1 MKKMF
6 KFAFL
11 SAIAFV
17 GAVSFSACSS
27 SDDMDESNNPN
38 FNPKTNEVLTKFVFN
53 VATGSTTR
61 QTSAATQ
68 ATSSDPFR
76 GINNAVLLS
85 FKQTDDGKHISAATN
100 ADKRYELQDIMS
112 AGSIDQTNSHRV
124 IETSLPLNTN
134 SLLFYGKAV
143 QTSPLN
149 YEAYGHLD
157 DFTIANPAATG
168 LDMSATN
175 IELGSRINGNLENYQ
190 KIQELLAGVLTCI
203 MNSNL
208 VGTNHTAVSYQG
220 NTVVYPDGSDG
231 IYWSSYAN
239 SNGKSPVTTTKDL
252 APLEVKLANVYK
264 EMTTI
269 RDTEGELRSGCAHN
283 LNYTIQAMWSVINE
297 IRYATPFCGE
307 EAVAQALAVRIHNRL
322 KNYFNGTVPENGA
335 AVTGVSFNTAT
346 VDVINAFITDTAWP
360 TSPQVA
366 DPDAKPT
373 STYFDAIKEKDLNDF
388 PEGLYKVPAGAAHYK
403 FDPLKQQFK
412 YQQNYNTSAVGNGTF
427 NVSSYY
433 YPAEL
438 CYFGN
443 SPVRTSSDQVRPN
456 DYPNGVANW
465 KADGSWA
472 PNWAGTH
479 VISSTKAV
487 AMKNNIN
494 YGTSLL
500 KTEIKYAGAT
510 VGDNNVLYDNNHNI
524 QKYKNPSISSTDEP
538 NKQIT
543 ISGTSFQLKGI
554 LIGGQSKKVG
564 WDYLPKAV
572 TAPETNPQ
580 GYIYDNT
587 VASTSIPAE
596 GTSAPNYTLVFDNFN
611 ATAATSSQP
620 QDKVYVALELVN
632 NTGED
637 FLGEHGLIR
646 NGGTFYLVG
655 QLDPDGKAPTWANS
669 DHPLPPYDSD
679 GKTKQVARVFIQD
692 YTTSVVFKI
701 GPYSLQHAF
710 LTVPDLRYSSLT
722 LGLSVDLNW
731 EAGINFGDVTIGG
744 DEIPEPTVP

>member
-1 MKKMF
+1 MKRMKH
-6 KFAFL
+6 FAYAG
-11 SAIAFV
+11 AIALLSVV
-17 GAVSFSACSS
+17 GFTACSS
-27 SDDMDESNNPN
+27 SDDMAESNNPN
-38 FNPKTNEVLTKFVFN
+38 FNPETNEVLTKFVFN

-85 FKQTDDGKHISAATN
+85 FKQTADEKHISAATN

-157 DFTIANPAATG
+157 DFTIADPAATG

-190 KIQELLAGVLTCI
+190 KIQELLAGILTCI

-208 VGTNHTAVSYQG
+208 VGTNHTAVSYGQ
-220 NTVVYPDGSDG
+220 NTVDYPNN

-239 SNGKSPVTTTKDL
+239 PTGKSPVDPTKEL
-252 APLEVKLANVYK
+252 RALEVKLANVYK

-297 IRYATPFCGE
+297 IRFATPFCGE
-307 EAVAQALAVRIHNRL
+307 EAVAQALAVHIHNRL
-322 KNYFNGTVPENGA
+322 KSYFNGTVPENGA

-346 VDVINAFITDTAWP
+346 GDVINTFINDTAWP
-360 TSPQVA
+360 TSSQVA

-373 STYFDAIKEKDLNDF
+373 SAYFDAIKELNLNDF

-403 FDPLKQQFK
+403 FDASKQQFK
-412 YQQNYNTSAVGNGTF
+412 YQQDYNTSAVGNGTF

-443 SPVRTSSDQVRPN
+443 SPVRTSSNQVRPN

-465 KADGSWA
+465 KNDNSWPA
-472 PNWAGTH
+472 SNWSGTH

-564 WDYLPKAV
+564 WDYLPK
-572 TAPETNPQ
+572 TSDNTI
-580 GYIYDNT
+580 GYIYDNAI
-587 VASTSIPAE
+587 ASSSIPAT
-596 GTSAPNYTLVFDNFN
+596 GTSAANYTLVFDNYN
-611 ATAATSSQP
+611 VNPSNGK
-620 QDKVYVALELVN
+620 QDIVYVALELVN

-637 FLGEHGLIR
+637 FFGEHGLIR

-669 DHPLPPYDSD
+669 DHPLPPYNTN
-679 GKTKQVARVFIQD
+679 GTTNQVARVFIQD

-731 EAGINFGDVTIGG
+731 EAGINFGDVLIGG
-744 DEIPEPTVP
+744 GEIPEPTTSEP

>member
-1 MKKMF
+1 MKKIK
-6 KFAFL
+6 KFAYAG
-11 SAIAFV
+11 AIALLSVV
-17 GAVSFSACSS
+17 GFTACSS
-27 SDDMDESNNPN
+27 SDGIAEVVEPSPNYNPE
-38 FNPKTNEVLTKFVFN
+38 TNEVLTKFVFN

-68 ATSSDPFR
+68 ATSFDPFR

-85 FKQTDDGKHISAATN
+85 FKQTVDGKHISAATN

-112 AGSIDQTNSHRV
+112 AGSIDQTKSHRV

-157 DFTIANPAATG
+157 DFTIADPTATG

-190 KIQELLAGVLTCI
+190 KIQELLAGILTCI

-208 VGTNHTAVSYQG
+208 VGTNHTAVSYGQ
-220 NTVVYPDGSDG
+220 NTVDYPNN

-239 SNGKSPVTTTKDL
+239 PTGKSPVDPTKEL
-252 APLEVKLANVYK
+252 RALEVKLANVYK

-297 IRYATPFCGE
+297 IRFATPFCGE
-307 EAVAQALAVRIHNRL
+307 EAVAQALAVHIHNRL
-322 KNYFNGTVPENGA
+322 KSYFNGTVPENGA

-346 VDVINAFITDTAWP
+346 GDVINTFINDTAWP

-373 STYFDAIKEKDLNDF
+373 SAYFDAIKELNLNDF

-403 FDPLKQQFK
+403 FDASKQQFK
-412 YQQNYNTSAVGNGTF
+412 YQQDYNSSAVGNGTF

-443 SPVRTSSDQVRPN
+443 SPVRTSSAQVRPA
-456 DYPNGVANW
+456 DYPDGVATW
-465 KADGSWA
+465 KNDASWSSSW
-472 PNWAGTH
+472 NGTH
-479 VISSTKAV
+479 VISSTQAV

-564 WDYLPKAV
+564 WDYLPK
-572 TAPETNPQ
+572 TSDNTI
-580 GYIYDNT
+580 GYIYDNAI
-587 VASTSIPAE
+587 ASSSIPAT
-596 GTSAPNYTLVFDNFN
+596 GTSAANYTLVFDNYN
-611 ATAATSSQP
+611 VNPSNGK
-620 QDKVYVALELVN
+620 QDIVYVALELVN

-637 FLGEHGLIR
+637 FFGEHGLIR

-669 DHPLPPYDSD
+669 DHPLPPYNTN
-679 GKTKQVARVFIQD
+679 GTTNQVARVFIQD

-744 DEIPEPTVP
+744 DEIPEPNP

>member
-53 VATGSTTR
+53 VATGNQATTR

-68 ATSSDPFR
+68 AAAADPFR

-85 FKQTDDGKHISAATN
+85 FKQADDKKHISAATN

-157 DFTIANPAATG
+157 DFTIADPAATG

-190 KIQELLAGVLTCI
+190 KIQDLLAGILTCI

-208 VGTNHTAVSYQG
+208 VGANHSAVSYQE
-220 NTVVYPDGSDG
+220 NTVVYPDGDDG

-239 SNGKSPVTTTKDL
+239 STGKSPVTPARDL
-252 APLEVKLANVYK
+252 AALEVKLANVYK

-269 RDTEGELRSGCAHN
+269 RDADGELRSGCAHN

-403 FDPLKQQFK
+403 FDASKQQFK
-412 YQQNYNTSAVGNGTF
+412 YQQNYNTSAVGNGSF

-465 KADGSWA
+465 KNDGQWA
-472 PNWAGTH
+472 SNWFGTH

-510 VGDNNVLYDNNHNI
+510 VDDNKVLYDNNHNI

-564 WDYLPKAV
+564 WDYLPK
-572 TAPETNPQ
+572 TSDNTT

-596 GTSAPNYTLVFDNFN
+596 GTSAPNYTLVFDNYN
-611 ATAATSSQP
+611 VNPSNGK
-620 QDKVYVALELVN
+620 QDIVYVALELVN

-637 FLGEHGLIR
+637 FFGEHGLIR

-655 QLDPDGKAPTWANS
+655 QLDPDEKAPTWADS
-669 DHPLPPYDSD
+669 DHPLPPYNSD
-679 GKTKQVARVFIQD
+679 GTTNKVARVFIQD

>member
-1 MKKMF
+1 MKKIK
-6 KFAFL
+6 KFAYAG
-11 SAIAFV
+11 AIALLSVV
-17 GAVSFSACSS
+17 GFTACSS
-27 SDDMDESNNPN
+27 SDGVAEVVEPSPNYNPE
-38 FNPKTNEVLTKFVFN
+38 TNEVLTKFVFN

-68 ATSSDPFR
+68 ATSFDPFR

-85 FKQTDDGKHISAATN
+85 FKQTVDGKHISAATN

-112 AGSIDQTNSHRV
+112 AGSIDQTKSHRV

-157 DFTIANPAATG
+157 DFTIADPTATG

-190 KIQELLAGVLTCI
+190 KIQELLAGILTCI

-208 VGTNHTAVSYQG
+208 VGTNNHTAVSYQG
-220 NTVVYPDGSDG
+220 NTVVYPDN

-239 SNGKSPVTTTKDL
+239 STGKSPVDPTKEL
-252 APLEVKLANVYK
+252 RALEVKLANVYK

-297 IRYATPFCGE
+297 IRFATPFCGE
-307 EAVAQALAVRIHNRL
+307 EAVAQALAVHIHNRL
-322 KNYFNGTVPENGA
+322 KSYFNGSVPENGA

-346 VDVINAFITDTAWP
+346 GDVINTFINDTAWP

-373 STYFDAIKEKDLNDF
+373 SAYFDAIKELNLNDF

-403 FDPLKQQFK
+403 FDASKQQFK
-412 YQQNYNTSAVGNGTF
+412 YQQDYNTSAVGNGTF

-443 SPVRTSSDQVRPN
+443 SPVRTSSNQVRPN

-465 KADGSWA
+465 KNDNSWPA
-472 PNWAGTH
+472 SNWSGTH

-564 WDYLPKAV
+564 WDYLPK
-572 TAPETNPQ
+572 TSDNTI
-580 GYIYDNT
+580 GYIYDNAI
-587 VASTSIPAE
+587 ASSSIPAT
-596 GTSAPNYTLVFDNFN
+596 GTSAANYTLVFDNYN
-611 ATAATSSQP
+611 VNPSNGK
-620 QDKVYVALELVN
+620 QDIVYVALELVN

-637 FLGEHGLIR
+637 FFGEHGLIR

-669 DHPLPPYDSD
+669 DHPLPPYNTN
-679 GKTKQVARVFIQD
+679 GTTNQVARVFIQD

-744 DEIPEPTVP
+744 DEIPEPNP

>member
-38 FNPKTNEVLTKFVFN
+38 FNPETNEVLTKLVFN

-68 ATSSDPFR
+68 ATSSDQFR

-100 ADKRYELQDIMS
+100 ADKRYDLDNIMS
-112 AGSIDQTNSHRV
+112 AGSIDQTKSHRV

-157 DFTIANPAATG
+157 DFTIAPSTTTG
-168 LDMSATN
+168 IELDKTN
-175 IELGSRINGNLENYQ
+175 IELGSRINGNLEQFQ
-190 KIQELLAGVLTCI
+190 KIEELLGGILTCI

-208 VGTNHTAVSYQG
+208 VGDHKE
-220 NTVVYPDGSDG
+220 TVYFGGTTSEYIVEYPNN
-231 IYWSSYAN
+231 IYWESYVN
-239 SNGKSPVTTTKDL
+239 DDGKSPVTPTKNLSALELLL
-252 APLEVKLANVYK
+252 AHVYK

-269 RDTEGELRSGCAHN
+269 RVDDGELRGGCAHN
-283 LNYTIQAMWSVINE
+283 LIYTIQAMWSVINQV
-297 IRYATPFCGE
+297 RCATPFNKE
-307 EAVAQALAVRIHNRL
+307 EAVAQALAKHIHNRL
-322 KNYFNGTVPENGA
+322 QKYFNGTVLETGA
-335 AVTGVSFNTAT
+335 AVTGVSLQTSTTQILDNFETET
-346 VDVINAFITDTAWP
+346 VWP
-360 TSPQVA
+360 AQA
-366 DPDAKPT
+366 EDKPT
-373 STYFDAIKEKDLNDF
+373 KSHFTSDPSIAGVNLNQF
-388 PEGLYKVPAGAAHYK
+388 PEDLYKVPGGSAHYF
-403 FDPLKQQFK
+403 FDSTHKQFK
-412 YQQNYNTSAVGNGTF
+412 YQQNYNTSAVGNGSF

-443 SPVRTSSDQVRPN
+443 SPVRTSSEQVRPN

-465 KADGSWA
+465 KDDASWPA
-472 PNWAGTH
+472 SNWPSTGTH
-479 VISSTKAV
+479 VISSTRAV
-487 AMKNNIN
+487 AMRNNIN

-500 KTEIKYAGAT
+500 KTQIGYSAST
-510 VGDNNVLYDNNHNI
+510 LYDNNHNI
-524 QKYKNPSISSTDEP
+524 QKYKDSSISDESEP

-543 ISGTSFQLKGI
+543 VDGTSFQLKGI

-564 WDYLPKAV
+564 WNYLPKV
-572 TAPETNPQ
+572 FNPSETTETNTT

-587 VASTSIPAE
+587 VASTSIPAT

-637 FLGEHGLIR
+637 FFGEHGLIR

-655 QLDPDGKAPTWANS
+655 QLDPASKAPTWADS
-669 DHPLPPYDSD
+669 DHPLPPYNSD
-679 GKTKQVARVFIQD
+679 GTTNQVARVFIQD
-692 YTTSVVFKI
+692 YMTSVNFTI
-701 GPYSLQHAF
+701 GEYSLQHAF

-722 LGLSVDLNW
+722 LGLSVDLDW
-731 EAGINFGDVTIGG
+731 QTGIDFGNVLVGG
-744 DEIPEPTVP
+744 EKITN

>member
-1 MKKMF
+1 MKKIK
-6 KFAFL
+6 KFAYAG
-11 SAIAFV
+11 AIALLSVV
-17 GAVSFSACSS
+17 GFTACSS
-27 SDDMDESNNPN
+27 SDGVAEVVEPSPNYNPE
-38 FNPKTNEVLTKFVFN
+38 TNEVLTKFVFN

-68 ATSSDPFR
+68 ATSFDPFR

-85 FKQTDDGKHISAATN
+85 FKQTVDGKHISAATN

-112 AGSIDQTNSHRV
+112 AGSIDQTKSHRV

-157 DFTIANPAATG
+157 DFTIADPTATG

-190 KIQELLAGVLTCI
+190 KIQELLAGILTCI

-208 VGTNHTAVSYQG
+208 VGTNHTAVSYGQ
-220 NTVVYPDGSDG
+220 NTVDYPNN

-239 SNGKSPVTTTKDL
+239 PTGKSPVDPTKEL
-252 APLEVKLANVYK
+252 RALEVKLANVYK

-297 IRYATPFCGE
+297 IRFATPFCGE
-307 EAVAQALAVRIHNRL
+307 EAVAQALAVHIHNRL
-322 KNYFNGTVPENGA
+322 KSYFNGTVPENGA

-346 VDVINAFITDTAWP
+346 GDVINTFINDTAWP

-373 STYFDAIKEKDLNDF
+373 SAYFDAIKELNLNDF

-403 FDPLKQQFK
+403 FDASKQQFK
-412 YQQNYNTSAVGNGTF
+412 YQQDYNSSAVGNGTF

-443 SPVRTSSDQVRPN
+443 SPVRTSSAQVRPA
-456 DYPNGVANW
+456 DYPDGVATW
-465 KADGSWA
+465 KNDASWSSSW
-472 PNWAGTH
+472 NGTH
-479 VISSTKAV
+479 VISSTQAV

-524 QKYKNPSISSTDEP
+524 QKYKNPSISSADEP

-564 WDYLPKAV
+564 WDYLPK
-572 TAPETNPQ
+572 TSDNTI
-580 GYIYDNT
+580 GYIYDNAI
-587 VASTSIPAE
+587 ASSSIPAT
-596 GTSAPNYTLVFDNFN
+596 GTSAANYTLVFDNYN
-611 ATAATSSQP
+611 VNPSNGK
-620 QDKVYVALELVN
+620 QDIVYVALELVN

-637 FLGEHGLIR
+637 FFGEHGLIR

-655 QLDPDGKAPTWANS
+655 QLDPDGKAPAWANS
-669 DHPLPPYDSD
+669 DHPLPPYNTN
-679 GKTKQVARVFIQD
+679 GTTNQVARVFIQD

-744 DEIPEPTVP
+744 DEIPEPNP

>member
-1 MKKMF
+1 MKKM
-6 KFAFL
+6 KHFAYAG
-11 SAIAFV
+11 AIALLSVV
-17 GAVSFSACSS
+17 GFTACSS
-27 SDDMDESNNPN
+27 SDDMAESNNPN
-38 FNPKTNEVLTKFVFN
+38 FNPETNEVLTKFVFN

-85 FKQTDDGKHISAATN
+85 FKQTADEKHISAATN

-157 DFTIANPAATG
+157 DFTIADPAATG

-190 KIQELLAGVLTCI
+190 KIQDLLAGILTCI

-208 VGTNHTAVSYQG
+208 VGTNHTAVSYDA
-220 NTVVYPDGSDG
+220 NTVVYPDN

-239 SNGKSPVTTTKDL
+239 STGKSPVTPARDL
-252 APLEVKLANVYK
+252 AALEVKLANVYK

-269 RDTEGELRSGCAHN
+269 RDADGELRSGCAHN

-403 FDPLKQQFK
+403 FDASKQQFK
-412 YQQNYNTSAVGNGTF
+412 YQQNYNTSAVGNGAF

-465 KADGSWA
+465 KTDGQWA
-472 PNWAGTH
+472 SNWAGTH

-510 VGDNNVLYDNNHNI
+510 VDDNKVLYDNNHNI
-524 QKYKNPSISSTDEP
+524 QKYKNPSILSTDEP

-669 DHPLPPYDSD
+669 DHPLPPYNNN
-679 GKTKQVARVFIQD
+679 GTTNQVARVFIQD

>member
-17 GAVSFSACSS
+17 GTVSFSACSS

-38 FNPKTNEVLTKFVFN
+38 FDPKTNEVLTKFVFN

-85 FKQTDDGKHISAATN
+85 FKQTADEKHISAATN

-157 DFTIANPAATG
+157 DFTIADPGATG
-168 LDMSATN
+168 QDMSKTN

-190 KIQELLAGVLTCI
+190 KIQDLLAGILTCI

-208 VGTNHTAVSYQG
+208 VGTINHTAVSYQG
-220 NTVVYPDGSDG
+220 NTVVYPDN

-239 SNGKSPVTTTKDL
+239 STGKSPVTPARDL
-252 APLEVKLANVYK
+252 AALEVKLANVYK

-269 RDTEGELRSGCAHN
+269 RDADGELRSGCAHN

-297 IRYATPFCGE
+297 IRYAQPFCSE
-307 EAVAQALAVRIHNRL
+307 EAVAQALAVHIHNRL
-322 KNYFNGTVPENGA
+322 KNYFNSTVPENGA

-346 VDVINAFITDTAWP
+346 GDVINTFINDTAWP
-360 TSPQVA
+360 TSSQVA

-373 STYFDAIKEKDLNDF
+373 SAYFDAIKELNLNDF

-403 FDPLKQQFK
+403 FDASKQQFK
-412 YQQNYNTSAVGNGTF
+412 YQQDYNTSAVGNGTF

-472 PNWAGTH
+472 QNWSGTH

-564 WDYLPKAV
+564 WDYLPK
-572 TAPETNPQ
+572 TSDNTI
-580 GYIYDNT
+580 GYIYDNAI
-587 VASTSIPAE
+587 ASSSIPAT
-596 GTSAPNYTLVFDNFN
+596 GTSAANYTLVFDNYN
-611 ATAATSSQP
+611 VNPSNGK
-620 QDKVYVALELVN
+620 QDIVYVALELVN

-637 FLGEHGLIR
+637 FFGEHGLIR

-669 DHPLPPYDSD
+669 DHPLPPYNTN
-679 GKTKQVARVFIQD
+679 GNTNQVARVFIQD

-744 DEIPEPTVP
+744 DKIPEPNS

>member
-1 MKKMF
+1 MKKM
-6 KFAFL
+6 KHFAYAG
-11 SAIAFV
+11 AIALLSVV
-17 GAVSFSACSS
+17 GFTACSS
-27 SDDMDESNNPN
+27 SDDMAESNNPN
-38 FNPKTNEVLTKFVFN
+38 FNPETNEVLTKFVFN

-85 FKQTDDGKHISAATN
+85 FKQTADEKHISAATN

-157 DFTIANPAATG
+157 DFTIADPAATG

-190 KIQELLAGVLTCI
+190 KIQDLLAGILTCI

-208 VGTNHTAVSYQG
+208 VGTNHTAVSYDA
-220 NTVVYPDGSDG
+220 NTVVYPDN

-239 SNGKSPVTTTKDL
+239 STGKSPVTPARDL
-252 APLEVKLANVYK
+252 AALEVKLANVYK

-269 RDTEGELRSGCAHN
+269 RDADGELRSGCAHN

-403 FDPLKQQFK
+403 FDASKQQFK
-412 YQQNYNTSAVGNGTF
+412 YQQDYNTSAVGGGGF
-427 NVSSYY
+427 SVSSYY

-465 KADGSWA
+465 KTDGQWA
-472 PNWAGTH
+472 SNWAGTH

-510 VGDNNVLYDNNHNI
+510 VDDNKVLYDNNHNI
-524 QKYKNPSISSTDEP
+524 QKYKNPSILSTDEP

-669 DHPLPPYDSD
+669 DHPLPPYNNN
-679 GKTKQVARVFIQD
+679 GTTNQVARVFIQD

>member
-11 SAIAFV
+11 SAIAFT
-17 GAVSFSACSS
+17 GSVSFTACSS

-38 FNPKTNEVLTKFVFN
+38 FDPKTNEVLTKFVFN

-68 ATSSDPFR
+68 ATSFDPFR

-85 FKQTDDGKHISAATN
+85 FKQTVDGKHISAATN

-157 DFTIANPAATG
+157 DFTIADPGATG
-168 LDMSATN
+168 LDMSKTN

-190 KIQELLAGVLTCI
+190 KIQDLLAGVLTCI

-208 VGTNHTAVSYQG
+208 VGTNNHTAVSYQG
-220 NTVVYPDGSDG
+220 NTVVYPDN

-239 SNGKSPVTTTKDL
+239 STGKSPVTTTKDL
-252 APLEVKLANVYK
+252 APLEDKLAKVYK

-307 EAVAQALAVRIHNRL
+307 EAVAQALAVHIHNRL
-322 KNYFNGTVPENGA
+322 KSYFNGTVPENGA

-346 VDVINAFITDTAWP
+346 GDVINTFINDTAWP
-360 TSPQVA
+360 TSPQVT

-373 STYFDAIKEKDLNDF
+373 SAYFDAIKELNLNDF

-403 FDPLKQQFK
+403 FDASKQQFK
-412 YQQNYNTSAVGNGTF
+412 YQQNYNTSAVGNGSF

-465 KADGSWA
+465 KNDASWPA
-472 PNWAGTH
+472 SNWPGTH
-479 VISSTKAV
+479 VISSTRAV

-500 KTEIKYAGAT
+500 KTQIGYSAST
-510 VGDNNVLYDNNHNI
+510 LYDNNHNI
-524 QKYKNPSISSTDEP
+524 QKYKDSSISDESEP

-543 ISGTSFQLKGI
+543 VDGTSFQLKGI

-564 WDYLPKAV
+564 WDYLPK
-572 TAPETNPQ
+572 TSDNTI
-580 GYIYDNT
+580 GYIYDNAI
-587 VASTSIPAE
+587 ASSSIPAT
-596 GTSAPNYTLVFDNFN
+596 GTSAANYTLVFDNYN
-611 ATAATSSQP
+611 VNPSNGK
-620 QDKVYVALELVN
+620 QDIVYVALELVN

-637 FLGEHGLIR
+637 FFGEHGLIR

-655 QLDPDGKAPTWANS
+655 QLDPASKAPTWADS
-669 DHPLPPYDSD
+669 DHPLPPYNSD
-679 GKTKQVARVFIQD
+679 GTTNQVARVFIQD
-692 YTTSVVFKI
+692 YMTSVNFTI
-701 GPYSLQHAF
+701 GEYSLQHAF

-744 DEIPEPTVP
+744 DEIPEPNP

>member
-27 SDDMDESNNPN
+27 DDKLAEVNNPN
-38 FNPKTNEVLTKFVFN
+38 FNPETNEVLTKLVFN

-85 FKQTDDGKHISAATN
+85 FKQTADEKHISAATN

-157 DFTIANPAATG
+157 DFTIADPTATG

-190 KIQELLAGVLTCI
+190 KIQELLAGILTCI

-208 VGTNHTAVSYQG
+208 VGTNNHTAVSYQG
-220 NTVVYPDGSDG
+220 NTVVYPDN

-239 SNGKSPVTTTKDL
+239 STGKSPVDPTKEL
-252 APLEVKLANVYK
+252 RALEVKLANVYK

-297 IRYATPFCGE
+297 IRFATPFCGE
-307 EAVAQALAVRIHNRL
+307 EAVAQALAVHIHNRL
-322 KNYFNGTVPENGA
+322 KSYFNGTVPENGA

-346 VDVINAFITDTAWP
+346 GDVINTFINDTAWP

-373 STYFDAIKEKDLNDF
+373 SAYFDAIKELNLNDF

-403 FDPLKQQFK
+403 FDASKQQFK
-412 YQQNYNTSAVGNGTF
+412 YQQDYNTSAVGNGTF

-443 SPVRTSSDQVRPN
+443 SPVRTSSNQVRPN

-465 KADGSWA
+465 KNDNSWPA
-472 PNWAGTH
+472 SNWSGTH

-524 QKYKNPSISSTDEP
+524 QKYKNPSISSADEP

-564 WDYLPKAV
+564 WDYLPK
-572 TAPETNPQ
+572 TSDNTI
-580 GYIYDNT
+580 GYIYDNAI
-587 VASTSIPAE
+587 ASSSIPAT
-596 GTSAPNYTLVFDNFN
+596 GTSAANYTLVFDNYN
-611 ATAATSSQP
+611 VNPSNGK
-620 QDKVYVALELVN
+620 QDIVYVALELVN

-637 FLGEHGLIR
+637 FFGEHGLIR

-669 DHPLPPYDSD
+669 DHPLPPYNTN
-679 GKTKQVARVFIQD
+679 GTTNQVARVFIQD

-744 DEIPEPTVP
+744 DEIPEPNP

>member
-1 MKKMF
+1 MKRMKH
-6 KFAFL
+6 FAYAG
-11 SAIAFV
+11 AIALLSVV
-17 GAVSFSACSS
+17 GFTACSS
-27 SDDMDESNNPN
+27 SDDMAESNNPN
-38 FNPKTNEVLTKFVFN
+38 FNPETNEVLTKFVFN

-85 FKQTDDGKHISAATN
+85 FKQTADEKHISAATN

-157 DFTIANPAATG
+157 DFTIADPAATG

-190 KIQELLAGVLTCI
+190 KIQDLLAGILTCI

-208 VGTNHTAVSYQG
+208 VGANHTAVSYDA
-220 NTVVYPDGSDG
+220 NTVVYPDN

-239 SNGKSPVTTTKDL
+239 STGKSPVTPARDL
-252 APLEVKLANVYK
+252 AALEVKLANVYK

-269 RDTEGELRSGCAHN
+269 RDADGELRSGCAHN

-373 STYFDAIKEKDLNDF
+373 SAYFDAIKELNLNDF
-388 PEGLYKVPAGAAHYK
+388 PERLYKVPAGAAHYK
-403 FDPLKQQFK
+403 FDASKQQFK
-412 YQQNYNTSAVGNGTF
+412 YQQDYNTSAVGNGAF

-472 PNWAGTH
+472 QNWSGTH

-564 WDYLPKAV
+564 WDYLPK
-572 TAPETNPQ
+572 TSDNTI
-580 GYIYDNT
+580 GYIYDNAI
-587 VASTSIPAE
+587 ASSSIPAT
-596 GTSAPNYTLVFDNFN
+596 GTSAANYTLVFDNYN
-611 ATAATSSQP
+611 VNPSNGK
-620 QDKVYVALELVN
+620 QDIVYVALELVN

-637 FLGEHGLIR
+637 FFGEHGLIR

-669 DHPLPPYDSD
+669 DHPLPPYNNN
-679 GKTKQVARVFIQD
+679 GTTNQVARVFIQD

>member
-17 GAVSFSACSS
+17 GTVSFSACSS

-38 FNPKTNEVLTKFVFN
+38 FDPKTNEVLTKFVFN

-85 FKQTDDGKHISAATN
+85 FKQTVDGKHISAATN

-112 AGSIDQTNSHRV
+112 AGSIDQTKSHRV

-157 DFTIANPAATG
+157 DFTIAAPAATG

-190 KIQELLAGVLTCI
+190 KIQELLAGILTCI

-208 VGTNHTAVSYQG
+208 VGTNNHTAVSYQG
-220 NTVVYPDGSDG
+220 NTVVYPDN

-239 SNGKSPVTTTKDL
+239 STGKSPVTSANNL
-252 APLEVKLANVYK
+252 APLEEKLAKVYK

-283 LNYTIQAMWSVINE
+283 LNYTIQAMWSVVNE
-297 IRYATPFCGE
+297 VRYATPFCKE
-307 EAVAQALAVRIHNRL
+307 EAVAKALAVHIHNRL
-322 KNYFNGTVPENGA
+322 KSYFNGTVPENGA

-346 VDVINAFITDTAWP
+346 GDVINTFINDTAWP

-373 STYFDAIKEKDLNDF
+373 SAYFDAIKELNLNDF

-403 FDPLKQQFK
+403 FDASKQQFK
-412 YQQNYNTSAVGNGTF
+412 YQQDYNSSAVGNGTF

-456 DYPNGVANW
+456 DYPDGVANW

-472 PNWAGTH
+472 QNWSGTH
-479 VISSTKAV
+479 VNSSTKAV

-500 KTEIKYAGAT
+500 KTQIGYSAST
-510 VGDNNVLYDNNHNI
+510 LYDNNHNI
-524 QKYKNPSISSTDEP
+524 QKYKDSSISDESEP

-543 ISGTSFQLKGI
+543 VDGTSFQLKGI

-596 GTSAPNYTLVFDNFN
+596 GTSAPNYTLVFDNYN
-611 ATAATSSQP
+611 ANPSNGK
-620 QDKVYVALELVN
+620 QDIVYVALELVN

-637 FLGEHGLIR
+637 FFGEHGLIR

-655 QLDPDGKAPTWANS
+655 QLDPGGKAPAWANS
-669 DHPLPPYDSD
+669 DHPLPPYNND
-679 GKTKQVARVFIQD
+679 GTTNQVARVFIQD
-692 YTTSVVFKI
+692 YTTSVNFKI

-731 EAGINFGDVTIGG
+731 ETGINFDNVVVGG
-744 DEIPEPTVP
+744 GEITTP

>member
-1 MKKMF
+1 MKKIK
-6 KFAFL
+6 KFAYAG
-11 SAIAFV
+11 AIALLSVV
-17 GAVSFSACSS
+17 GFTACSS
-27 SDDMDESNNPN
+27 SDGVAEVVEPSPNYNPE
-38 FNPKTNEVLTKFVFN
+38 TNEVLTKLVFN

-85 FKQTDDGKHISAATN
+85 FKQTDDGKHIPAATN
-100 ADKRYELQDIMS
+100 ADKRYELQDIMA
-112 AGSIDQTNSHRV
+112 AGTIDQTKSNRV

-157 DFTIANPAATG
+157 DFTIADPTATG
-168 LDMSATN
+168 LDMSKTN

-190 KIQELLAGVLTCI
+190 KIQDLLAGILTCI

-208 VGTNHTAVSYQG
+208 AGANQTAVSYQG
-220 NTVVYPDGSDG
+220 NTVVYPDN

-239 SNGKSPVTTTKDL
+239 STGKSPVTSANDL

-269 RDTEGELRSGCAHN
+269 RDADGELRSGCAHN

-297 IRYATPFCGE
+297 IRYAQPFCSE
-307 EAVAQALAVRIHNRL
+307 EAVAQALAVHIHNRL
-322 KNYFNGTVPENGA
+322 KNYFNSTVPENGA

-346 VDVINAFITDTAWP
+346 GDVINTFINDTAWP
-360 TSPQVA
+360 ASPQVET
-366 DPDAKPT
+366 PDAKPT
-373 STYFDAIKEKDLNDF
+373 SAYFDAIKELNLNDF

-403 FDPLKQQFK
+403 FDASKQQFK
-412 YQQNYNTSAVGNGTF
+412 YQQDYNTSAVGNGTF

-465 KADGSWA
+465 KKVESWPA
-472 PNWAGTH
+472 SNWSGTH
-479 VISSTKAV
+479 VISSTRAV

-500 KTEIKYAGAT
+500 KTQIGYSAST
-510 VGDNNVLYDNNHNI
+510 LYDNNHNI
-524 QKYKNPSISSTDEP
+524 QKYKDSSILDESEP

-543 ISGTSFQLKGI
+543 VSATSFQLKGI

-564 WDYLPKAV
+564 WDYLPKV
-572 TAPETNPQ
+572 FNPSETTETNPT
-580 GYIYDNT
+580 GYIYDSSI
-587 VASTSIPAE
+587 ASTSIPE
-596 GTSAPNYTLVFDNFN
+596 TGFSTPNYTLVFDNFN

-637 FLGEHGLIR
+637 FFGEHGLIR

-655 QLDPDGKAPTWANS
+655 QLDPDGKAPTWADS
-669 DHPLPPYDSD
+669 DHPLPPYNSD
-679 GKTKQVARVFIQD
+679 GTTNKVARVFIQD
-692 YTTSVVFKI
+692 YMTSVNFTI
-701 GPYSLQHAF
+701 GEYSLQHAF

-722 LGLSVDLNW
+722 LGLSVDMKW
-731 EAGINFGDVTIGG
+731 ETGIDFGDVVVGG
-744 DEIPEPTVP
+744 GEITTP

>member
-1 MKKMF
+1 MKKF
-6 KFAFL
+6 KKFAYAG
-11 SAIAFV
+11 AIALLSVV
-17 GAVSFSACSS
+17 GFTACSS
-27 SDDMDESNNPN
+27 SDGVAEVVEPSPNYNPE
-38 FNPKTNEVLTKFVFN
+38 TNEVLTKLVFN

-85 FKQTDDGKHISAATN
+85 FKQTDDGKHIPAATN
-100 ADKRYELQDIMS
+100 ADKRYELQDIMA
-112 AGSIDQTNSHRV
+112 AGTIDQTKSNRV

-157 DFTIANPAATG
+157 DFTIADPADTDAPG
-168 LDMSATN
+168 LVMSKTN

-190 KIQELLAGVLTCI
+190 KIQDLLAGVLTCI

-208 VGTNHTAVSYQG
+208 VGTNNHTTVSYQG
-220 NTVVYPDGSDG
+220 NTVVYPDN

-239 SNGKSPVTTTKDL
+239 STGKSPVTPAKNL
-252 APLEVKLANVYK
+252 AALEIKLAKVYK

-269 RDTEGELRSGCAHN
+269 RDAEGELRSGCAHN

-297 IRYATPFCGE
+297 IRYAQPFCSE
-307 EAVAQALAVRIHNRL
+307 EAVAQALAVHIHNRL
-322 KNYFNGTVPENGA
+322 KNYFNSTVPENGA

-346 VDVINAFITDTAWP
+346 GDVINTFINDTAWP
-360 TSPQVA
+360 ASPQVET
-366 DPDAKPT
+366 PDAKPT
-373 STYFDAIKEKDLNDF
+373 SAYFDAIKEENLNDF

-403 FDPLKQQFK
+403 FDASKQQFK
-412 YQQNYNTSAVGNGTF
+412 YQQNYNTSAVGGGGF

-443 SPVRTSSDQVRPN
+443 SPVRISSDQVRPN

-465 KADGSWA
+465 KNDASWPA
-472 PNWAGTH
+472 SNWSVTH

-510 VGDNNVLYDNNHNI
+510 VGDNNVLYDNNLNI

-564 WDYLPKAV
+564 WDYLPK
-572 TAPETNPQ
+572 TSDNTI
-580 GYIYDNT
+580 GYIYDNAI
-587 VASTSIPAE
+587 ASSSIPAT
-596 GTSAPNYTLVFDNFN
+596 GTSAANYTLVFDNYN
-611 ATAATSSQP
+611 VNPSNGK
-620 QDKVYVALELVN
+620 QDIVYVALELVN

-637 FLGEHGLIR
+637 FFGEHGLIR

-655 QLDPDGKAPTWANS
+655 QLDPDGKAPTWADS
-669 DHPLPPYDSD
+669 DHPLPPYNSD
-679 GKTKQVARVFIQD
+679 GTTNKVARVFIQD
-692 YTTSVVFKI
+692 YMTSVNFTI
-701 GPYSLQHAF
+701 GEYSLQHAF
-710 LTVPDLRYSSLT
+710 LTVPDLRSSSLT
-722 LGLSVDLNW
+722 LGLSVDMKW
-731 EAGINFGDVTIGG
+731 ETGIDFGDVVVGG
-744 DEIPEPTVP
+744 GEITTP

>member
-1 MKKMF
+1 MKKIK
-6 KFAFL
+6 KFAYAG
-11 SAIAFV
+11 AIALLSVV
-17 GAVSFSACSS
+17 GFTACSS
-27 SDDMDESNNPN
+27 SDGVAEVVEPSPNYNPE
-38 FNPKTNEVLTKFVFN
+38 TNEVLTKFVFN

-85 FKQTDDGKHISAATN
+85 FKQTVDGKHISAATD

-112 AGSIDQTNSHRV
+112 AGSIDQTKSHRV

-157 DFTIANPAATG
+157 DFTIADAGVTG

-190 KIQELLAGVLTCI
+190 KIQDLLAGILTCI

-208 VGTNHTAVSYQG
+208 VGTNNHTAVSYQG
-220 NTVVYPDGSDG
+220 NTVVYPDN

-239 SNGKSPVTTTKDL
+239 SNGESPVTPAKDL
-252 APLEVKLANVYK
+252 APLEEKLAKVYK

-269 RDTEGELRSGCAHN
+269 RDADGELRSGCAHN

-297 IRYATPFCGE
+297 IRYAQPFCSE
-307 EAVAQALAVRIHNRL
+307 EAVAQALAVHIHNRL
-322 KNYFNGTVPENGA
+322 KSYFNGTVPENGA

-346 VDVINAFITDTAWP
+346 GDVINTFINDTAWP
-360 TSPQVA
+360 TSSQVT
-366 DPDAKPT
+366 DPDTKKT
-373 STYFDAIKEKDLNDF
+373 SEYFAAITGENLNDF

-403 FDPLKQQFK
+403 FDSSKLQFK
-412 YQQNYNTSAVGNGTF
+412 YQQDYNTSAVGNGGGF
-427 NVSSYY
+427 SISSYY

-465 KADGSWA
+465 KTDGSWA
-472 PNWAGTH
+472 SNWSGTH
-479 VISSTKAV
+479 VNSTTRAV

-500 KTEIKYAGAT
+500 KTQIGYSAST
-510 VGDNNVLYDNNHNI
+510 LYDNNHNI
-524 QKYKNPSISSTDEP
+524 QKYKDSSISDESEP

-543 ISGTSFQLKGI
+543 VDGTSFQLKGI

-564 WDYLPKAV
+564 WDYLPKVV
-572 TAPETNPQ
+572 TGTETNPQ

-587 VASTSIPAE
+587 VASTSIPAT

-637 FLGEHGLIR
+637 FFGEHGLIR

-655 QLDPDGKAPTWANS
+655 QLDPASKAPTWAAS
-669 DHPLPPYDSD
+669 DHPLPPYNAD
-679 GKTKQVARVFIQD
+679 GTTNQVARVFIQD
-692 YTTSVVFKI
+692 YTTSVNFTI
-701 GPYSLQHAF
+701 GEYSLQHAF

-722 LGLSVDLNW
+722 LGLSVDLDW
-731 EAGINFGDVTIGG
+731 QTGIDFGNVLVGG
-744 DEIPEPTVP
+744 EKITN

>member
-85 FKQTDDGKHISAATN
+85 FKQTADEKHISAATN

-112 AGSIDQTNSHRV
+112 AGSIDQTKSHRV

-157 DFTIANPAATG
+157 DFTIADPAATG
-168 LDMSATN
+168 LYMSATN

-190 KIQELLAGVLTCI
+190 KIQELLAGILTCI

-208 VGTNHTAVSYQG
+208 VGANHTAVSYGQ
-220 NTVVYPDGSDG
+220 NTVDYPNN

-239 SNGKSPVTTTKDL
+239 STGKSPVTSANNL
-252 APLEVKLANVYK
+252 APLEEKLAKVYK

-269 RDTEGELRSGCAHN
+269 RDADGELRSGCAHN

-307 EAVAQALAVRIHNRL
+307 EAVAKALAVHIHNRL
-322 KNYFNGTVPENGA
+322 KSYFNGTVPENGA

-346 VDVINAFITDTAWP
+346 GDVINTFINDTAWP

-373 STYFDAIKEKDLNDF
+373 SAYFDAIKELNLNDF

-403 FDPLKQQFK
+403 FDAQKQQFK
-412 YQQNYNTSAVGNGTF
+412 YQQDYNSSAVGGGGF
-427 NVSSYY
+427 SVSSYY

-443 SPVRTSSDQVRPN
+443 SSVRTSSDQVRPN

-465 KADGSWA
+465 KNDASWPA
-472 PNWAGTH
+472 SNWPGTH
-479 VISSTKAV
+479 VISSTRAV

-500 KTEIKYAGAT
+500 KTQIGYSAST
-510 VGDNNVLYDNNHNI
+510 LYDNNHNI
-524 QKYKNPSISSTDEP
+524 QKYKDSSISDESEP

-543 ISGTSFQLKGI
+543 VDGTSFLLKGI

-564 WDYLPKAV
+564 WNYLPK
-572 TAPETNPQ
+572 TSDNTT

-587 VASTSIPAE
+587 VASTSIPAT
-596 GTSAPNYTLVFDNFN
+596 GTSAPNYTLVFDNYN
-611 ATAATSSQP
+611 ASQP

-637 FLGEHGLIR
+637 FFGEHGLIR

-655 QLDPDGKAPTWANS
+655 QLDPASKAPTWADS
-669 DHPLPPYDSD
+669 DHPLPPYNSD
-679 GKTKQVARVFIQD
+679 GTTNQVARVFIQD
-692 YTTSVVFKI
+692 YMTSVNFTI
-701 GPYSLQHAF
+701 GEYSLQHAF

-722 LGLSVDLNW
+722 LGLSVDLDW
-731 EAGINFGDVTIGG
+731 QTGIDFGNVLVGG
-744 DEIPEPTVP
+744 DAITNP

>member
-1 MKKMF
+1 MKRMKH
-6 KFAFL
+6 FAYAG
-11 SAIAFV
+11 AIALLSVV
-17 GAVSFSACSS
+17 GFTACSS
-27 SDDMDESNNPN
+27 SDDMAESNNPN
-38 FNPKTNEVLTKFVFN
+38 FNPETNEVLTKFVFN

-85 FKQTDDGKHISAATN
+85 FKQTADEKHISAATN

-157 DFTIANPAATG
+157 DFTIADPTATG

-190 KIQELLAGVLTCI
+190 KIQELLAGILTCI

-208 VGTNHTAVSYQG
+208 VGTNHTAVSYGQ
-220 NTVVYPDGSDG
+220 NTVDYPNN

-239 SNGKSPVTTTKDL
+239 PTGKSPVDPTKEL
-252 APLEVKLANVYK
+252 RALEVKLANVYK

-297 IRYATPFCGE
+297 IRFATPFCGE
-307 EAVAQALAVRIHNRL
+307 EAVAQALAVHIHNRL
-322 KNYFNGTVPENGA
+322 KSYFNGTVPENGA

-346 VDVINAFITDTAWP
+346 GDVINTFINDTAWP
-360 TSPQVA
+360 TSSQVA

-373 STYFDAIKEKDLNDF
+373 SAYFDAIKELNLNDF

-403 FDPLKQQFK
+403 FDASKQQFK
-412 YQQNYNTSAVGNGTF
+412 YQQDYNTSAVGNGTF

-443 SPVRTSSDQVRPN
+443 SPVRTSSNQVRPN

-465 KADGSWA
+465 KNDNSWPA
-472 PNWAGTH
+472 SNWSGTH

-564 WDYLPKAV
+564 WDYLPK
-572 TAPETNPQ
+572 TSDNTI
-580 GYIYDNT
+580 GYIYDNAI
-587 VASTSIPAE
+587 ASSSIPAT
-596 GTSAPNYTLVFDNFN
+596 GTSAANYTLVFDNYN
-611 ATAATSSQP
+611 VNPSNGK
-620 QDKVYVALELVN
+620 QDIVYVALELVN

-637 FLGEHGLIR
+637 FFGEHGLIR

-669 DHPLPPYDSD
+669 DHPLPPYNTN
-679 GKTKQVARVFIQD
+679 GTTNQVARVFIQD

-731 EAGINFGDVTIGG
+731 EAGINFGDVLIGG
-744 DEIPEPTVP
+744 GEIPEPTTSEP

>member
-1 MKKMF
+1 MKKLF
-6 KFAFL
+6 NYAL
-11 SAIAFV
+11 IGAIALT
-17 GAVSFSACSS
+17 GSTMLTSCSS
-27 SDDMDESNNPN
+27 SDDAAAENTNPN
-38 FNPKTNEVLTKFVFN
+38 FNPETNEVLTKFVFN

-112 AGSIDQTNSHRV
+112 AGSIDQTKSNRV

-157 DFTIANPAATG
+157 DFTIADPADPDAPG
-168 LDMSATN
+168 LDMSKTN

-190 KIQELLAGVLTCI
+190 KIQELLAGILTCI

-208 VGTNHTAVSYQG
+208 VGTNNHTAVIYQG
-220 NTVVYPDGSDG
+220 NTVVYPDN

-239 SNGKSPVTTTKDL
+239 STGKSPVTTTKDL

-269 RDTEGELRSGCAHN
+269 RDADGELRSGCAHN

-297 IRYATPFCGE
+297 IRYAQPFCSE
-307 EAVAQALAVRIHNRL
+307 EAVAQALAVHIHNRL
-322 KNYFNGTVPENGA
+322 KSYFNGSVPENGA

-346 VDVINAFITDTAWP
+346 GDVINTFISDTAWP
-360 TSPQVA
+360 TSPSA
-366 DPDAKPT
+366 DAKKT
-373 STYFDAIKEKDLNDF
+373 SEYFAAITGENLNNF

-403 FDPLKQQFK
+403 FDASKQQFK
-412 YQQNYNTSAVGNGTF
+412 YQQDYNTSALGDGGGF
-427 NVSSYY
+427 NVASYY

-443 SPVRTSSDQVRPN
+443 SPVRTNSNQVRPA

-465 KADGSWA
+465 KNNGKWA
-472 PNWAGTH
+472 GWDGTH
-479 VISSTKAV
+479 VISTTQAV

-500 KTEIKYAGAT
+500 KTQIGYSAST
-510 VGDNNVLYDNNHNI
+510 LYDNNHNI
-524 QKYKNPSISSTDEP
+524 QKYKDSSISDESEP

-543 ISGTSFQLKGI
+543 VSGTSFQLKGI

-564 WDYLPKAV
+564 WNYLPKAV
-572 TAPETNPQ
+572 TAPEMNPQ
-580 GYIYDNT
+580 GYIYDSSI
-587 VASTSIPAE
+587 ASTSIPE
-596 GTSAPNYTLVFDNFN
+596 TGFSTPNYTLVFDNFN
-611 ATAATSSQP
+611 ATAATSSQS
-620 QDKVYVALELVN
+620 QDKVYIALELVN
-632 NTGED
+632 NTGDD
-637 FLGEHGLIR
+637 FFGKHGLVR
-646 NGGTFYLVG
+646 KGGTFYLIG
-655 QLDPDGKAPTWANS
+655 ELDPASKVPTWADS
-669 DHPLPPYDSD
+669 DHPLPPYNSD
-679 GKTKQVARVFIQD
+679 GTTNKVARVFIQD
-692 YTTSVVFKI
+692 YMTSVNFTI
-701 GPYSLQHAF
+701 GEYSLQHAY

-722 LGLSVDLNW
+722 LGLSVDLDW
-731 EAGINFGDVTIGG
+731 QAGIDFGNVLVGGGDVNNT
-744 DEIPEPTVP
+744 PNP

>member
-38 FNPKTNEVLTKFVFN
+38 FNPETNEVLTKFVFN
-53 VATGSTTR
+53 VATGNQATTR

-68 ATSSDPFR
+68 AAAADPFR

-112 AGSIDQTNSHRV
+112 AGSIDQTKSHRV

-157 DFTIANPAATG
+157 DFTIADPAATG

-190 KIQELLAGVLTCI
+190 KIQDLLAGVLTCI

-208 VGTNHTAVSYQG
+208 VGANHTAVSYGQ
-220 NTVVYPDGSDG
+220 NTVDYPNN

-239 SNGKSPVTTTKDL
+239 STGKSPVTTTKDL
-252 APLEVKLANVYK
+252 APLEEKLAKVYK

-307 EAVAQALAVRIHNRL
+307 EAVAKALAVHIHNRL
-322 KNYFNGTVPENGA
+322 KSYFNGTVPDNGA

-346 VDVINAFITDTAWP
+346 GDVINTFINDTAWP
-360 TSPQVA
+360 TSPQA
-366 DPDAKPT
+366 DAKKT
-373 STYFDAIKEKDLNDF
+373 SEYFAAITGENLNDF

-403 FDPLKQQFK
+403 FDSTKQQFI
-412 YQQNYNTSAVGNGTF
+412 YQQNYNTSAVGNGAF
-427 NVSSYY
+427 SVSSYY

-443 SPVRTSSDQVRPN
+443 SPVRTSSAQVRPN

-465 KADGSWA
+465 KNDDSWPA
-472 PNWAGTH
+472 SNWSVTH
-479 VISSTKAV
+479 VISSTQAV
-487 AMKNNIN
+487 AMRNNIN

-510 VGDNNVLYDNNHNI
+510 VGDNKVLYDNNHNI

-564 WDYLPKAV
+564 WDYLPK
-572 TAPETNPQ
+572 TSDNTT
-580 GYIYDNT
+580 GYIYDNA
-587 VASTSIPAE
+587 VASTSIPAT

-637 FLGEHGLIR
+637 FFGEHGLIR

-655 QLDPDGKAPTWANS
+655 QLDPASKAPTWADS
-669 DHPLPPYDSD
+669 DHPLPPYNSD
-679 GKTKQVARVFIQD
+679 GTTNKVARVFIQD
-692 YTTSVVFKI
+692 YMTSVNFTI
-701 GPYSLQHAF
+701 GEYSLQHAF

-731 EAGINFGDVTIGG
+731 ETGINFGEVTIGG
-744 DEIPEPTVP
+744 GQIPEPTVP

>member
-11 SAIAFV
+11 SAIAFT
-17 GAVSFSACSS
+17 GSVSFTACSS

-38 FNPKTNEVLTKFVFN
+38 FNPKTNEVLTKLVFN

-85 FKQTDDGKHISAATN
+85 FKQTADEKHISAATN

-157 DFTIANPAATG
+157 DFTIADPAATG

-190 KIQELLAGVLTCI
+190 KIQDLLAGILTCI

-208 VGTNHTAVSYQG
+208 VGTNHTAVSYDA
-220 NTVVYPDGSDG
+220 NTVVYPDN

-239 SNGKSPVTTTKDL
+239 STGKSPVTPARDL
-252 APLEVKLANVYK
+252 AALEVKLANVYK

-269 RDTEGELRSGCAHN
+269 RDADGELRSGCAHN

-403 FDPLKQQFK
+403 FDASKQQFK
-412 YQQNYNTSAVGNGTF
+412 YQQDYNTSAVGGGGF
-427 NVSSYY
+427 SVSSYY

-465 KADGSWA
+465 KTDGQWA
-472 PNWAGTH
+472 SNWAGTH

-510 VGDNNVLYDNNHNI
+510 VDDNKVLYDNNHNI
-524 QKYKNPSISSTDEP
+524 QKYKNPSILSTDEP

-669 DHPLPPYDSD
+669 DHPLPPYNNN
-679 GKTKQVARVFIQD
+679 GTTNQVARVFIQD

>member
-17 GAVSFSACSS
+17 GTVSFSACSS

-38 FNPKTNEVLTKFVFN
+38 FDPKTNEVLTKFVFN

-85 FKQTDDGKHISAATN
+85 FKQTADEKHISAATN

-157 DFTIANPAATG
+157 DFTIADPGATG
-168 LDMSATN
+168 LDMSKTN

-190 KIQELLAGVLTCI
+190 KIQDLLAGILTCI

-208 VGTNHTAVSYQG
+208 VGTNNHTAVIYQG
-220 NTVVYPDGSDG
+220 NTVVYPDN

-239 SNGKSPVTTTKDL
+239 STGKSPVTSANDL

-269 RDTEGELRSGCAHN
+269 RDADGELRSGCAHN

-297 IRYATPFCGE
+297 IRYAQPFCSE
-307 EAVAQALAVRIHNRL
+307 EAVAQALAVHIHNRL
-322 KNYFNGTVPENGA
+322 KSYFNGTVPENGA

-346 VDVINAFITDTAWP
+346 GDVINTFINDTAWP
-360 TSPQVA
+360 TSSQVA

-373 STYFDAIKEKDLNDF
+373 SAYFDAIKELNLNDF

-403 FDPLKQQFK
+403 FDASKQQFK
-412 YQQNYNTSAVGNGTF
+412 YQQDYNTSAVGNGTF

-443 SPVRTSSDQVRPN
+443 SPVRTSSNQVRPN

-465 KADGSWA
+465 KNDNSWPA
-472 PNWAGTH
+472 SNWSGTH

-564 WDYLPKAV
+564 WDYLPK
-572 TAPETNPQ
+572 TSDNTI
-580 GYIYDNT
+580 GYIYDNAI
-587 VASTSIPAE
+587 ASSSIPAT
-596 GTSAPNYTLVFDNFN
+596 GTSAANYTLVFDNYN
-611 ATAATSSQP
+611 VNPSNGK
-620 QDKVYVALELVN
+620 QDIVYVALELVN

-637 FLGEHGLIR
+637 FFGEHGLIR

-669 DHPLPPYDSD
+669 DHPLPPYNTN
-679 GKTKQVARVFIQD
+679 GTTNQVARVFIQD

-744 DEIPEPTVP
+744 DEIPEPNP

>member
-17 GAVSFSACSS
+17 GTVSFSACSS

-38 FNPKTNEVLTKFVFN
+38 FDPKTNEVLTKFVFN

-85 FKQTDDGKHISAATN
+85 FKQTADEKHISAATN

-157 DFTIANPAATG
+157 DFTIADPTATG

-190 KIQELLAGVLTCI
+190 KIQELLAGILTCI

-208 VGTNHTAVSYQG
+208 VGTNHTAVSYGQ
-220 NTVVYPDGSDG
+220 NTVDYPNN

-239 SNGKSPVTTTKDL
+239 PTGKSPVDPTKEL
-252 APLEVKLANVYK
+252 RALEVKLANVYK

-297 IRYATPFCGE
+297 IRFATPFCGE
-307 EAVAQALAVRIHNRL
+307 EAVAQALAVHIHNRL
-322 KNYFNGTVPENGA
+322 KSYFNGTVPENGA

-346 VDVINAFITDTAWP
+346 GDVINTFINDTAWP
-360 TSPQVA
+360 TSSQVA

-373 STYFDAIKEKDLNDF
+373 SAYFDAIKELNLNDF

-403 FDPLKQQFK
+403 FDASKQQFK
-412 YQQNYNTSAVGNGTF
+412 YQQDYNTSAVGNGTF

-443 SPVRTSSDQVRPN
+443 SPVRTSSNQVRPN

-465 KADGSWA
+465 KNDNSWPA
-472 PNWAGTH
+472 SNWSGTH

-564 WDYLPKAV
+564 WDYLPK
-572 TAPETNPQ
+572 TSDNTI
-580 GYIYDNT
+580 GYIYDNAI
-587 VASTSIPAE
+587 ASSSIPAT
-596 GTSAPNYTLVFDNFN
+596 GTSAANYTLVFDNYN
-611 ATAATSSQP
+611 VNPSNGK
-620 QDKVYVALELVN
+620 QDIVYVALELVN

-637 FLGEHGLIR
+637 FFGEHGLIR

-669 DHPLPPYDSD
+669 DHPLPPYNTN
-679 GKTKQVARVFIQD
+679 GTTNQVARVFIQD

-744 DEIPEPTVP
+744 DEIPEPNP